1 MFAPGCAAHECR
13 LGLGKR
19 EHRID
24 LGPQVAGA
32 GEPGQLEQLFMA
44 GLDDEVVGARC
55 ASAAIVTIRPACPF
69 GGARQCLASHGVE

>member
-32 GEPGQLEQLFMA
+32 GEPGQLEQLFMV

-55 ASAAIVTIRPACPF
+55 LGGDRHDPACLP